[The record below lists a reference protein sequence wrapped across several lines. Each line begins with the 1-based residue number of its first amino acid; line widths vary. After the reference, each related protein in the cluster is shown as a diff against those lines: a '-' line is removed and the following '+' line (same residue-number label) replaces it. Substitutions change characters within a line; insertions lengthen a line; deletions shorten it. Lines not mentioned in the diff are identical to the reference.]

1 MSYSPVVTVE
11 IAINAVNLTQQGFG
25 TPIFICTHNQYN
37 DRVREYSLLEEVA
50 EDFGTTHNA
59 YIAASQFFK
68 NSPAPAVIK
77 IGRRVGEIQAIP
89 SIPSLTSDTTY
100 NMSVISRTEGASPY
114 SVSVVH
120 NNVAIIGREAVC
132 DAIVAA
138 LNGLTGFTAEF
149 LASRRNSGDAS
160 IVVVTS
166 LDDDETMTATTSAT
180 GGESGLPPTFTNS
193 FVGTEAPVVSYAS
206 IKSFDDDF
214 YFVTHELRPTTQNIP
229 FLKALANLVEA
240 DTKIYFVSSDRIEDI
255 DSEDINTSFFYDAFY
270 SGLDHTVTFW
280 HHQASEFVE
289 CYYVGY
295 NAPFD
300 AGTVTWCNLRVNGL
314 PPSSQPN
321 NTSKPLTTT
330 QLGRLMDRKANF
342 IQRDAG
348 VNVIRIGT
356 VASGEWIDTI
366 RGVHWLTEDMTVAIK
381 SLLFNQKGKKIP
393 YTNQGIAQVR
403 EVIASSLQRAVNRT
417 FLSSYTIQMPLL
429 GQEGASYQD
438 FVDRVLR
445 NVKFTGIL
453 AGAIHMVQVNGQ
465 VTPPS
470 DV

>member
-1 MSYSPVVTVE
+1 MSYSPVVTVN

-50 EDFGTTHNA
+50 DDFGTTHSA

-89 SIPSLTSDTTY
+89 SIPSLTADTTY
-100 NMSVISRTEGASPY
+100 NMSVTSRTAGASPY

-120 NNVAIIGREAVC
+120 NNIAIIGREAVC
-132 DAIVAA
+132 DAIVAG
-138 LNGLTGFTAEF
+138 LTGLTGFSSEF
-149 LASRRNSGDAS
+149 VASRRNSGDAS

-166 LDDDETMTATTSAT
+166 IDTDETMTATTSAT

-193 FVGTEAPVVSYAS
+193 FVGTESPVLSYGA

-229 FLKALANLVEA
+229 FLVALANLVEA
-240 DTKIYFVSSDRIEDI
+240 DTKIYFVASDRIEDI
-255 DSEDINTSFFYDAFY
+255 DSEDINSSFFYQAFY
-270 SGLDHTVTFW
+270 SGLEHTVTFW
-280 HHQASEFVE
+280 HHQAAEFVE

-300 AGTVTWCNLRVNGL
+300 AGTVTWSNLRVNGL

-330 QLGRLMDRKANF
+330 QIGRLMDRKANF

-465 VTPPS
+465 VTPPT

>member
-166 LDDDETMTATTSAT
+166 LDDDETMTAITSAT
-180 GGESGLPPTFTNS
+180 GGEVGLPPTFTNS
-193 FVGTEAPVVSYAS
+193 FVGTEAPVASYAA
-206 IKSFDDDF
+206 IKSFDNDF
-214 YFVTHELRPTTQNIP
+214 YFVTHEMRPTTQNIP
-229 FLKALANLVEA
+229 FLVALSNLVEA

-255 DSEDINTSFFYDAFY
+255 DNEDVNSSFFYHAFY

-280 HHQASEFVE
+280 HHQSSEFVE

-403 EVIASSLQRAVNRT
+403 EVIASSLQRAVNRN